1 MTPETKNKLE
11 SLNSTLELIEK
22 YYHACAVI
30 SYDMETICPEK
41 GMEAQGELEA
51 LLGNEAFKLRKDEK
65 FIEAAEYL
73 YEHRDEL
80 DPSDRILVKQL
91 HRGYLQDKN
100 ITPEKQMEF
109 SLIYNKAFVDWTN
122 ARKESNFALFADS
135 LAAVDKAGK
144 EMIELREEDP
154 EDEPGMSVYD
164 KMLNDYER
172 GMTSKRLDATF
183 ERCKE
188 VLVPMLKKITES
200 KKSIRRDFLNIEVTD
215 EQQKKMADYLLEV
228 LGFDFTRGAYTT
240 SEHPFTNGLAKDDT
254 RVTTHYYPTEFA
266 SSMYSIIH
274 EGGHAL
280 FEQLQP
286 QEDFDHHIQD
296 YKTLGMH
303 ESVSRFYENRI
314 GRSKAFI
321 HLIYPKV
328 CEIFPQ
334 VMRAEE
340 YYKQQKLSAN
350 KETGSVNAL
359 SDQQENSSCPAGT
372 IKNVTEEEL
381 YLALNIA
388 EPSLIRTEA
397 DEFTYTLHIII
408 RYVIEKE
415 IVGGTLAI
423 ADIPKRWK
431 EKYREYLGIE
441 PATDREGVLQDVH
454 WSSGFGYFPTYA
466 IGNMYNSMYYNLM
479 KQEFDIDAAVE
490 AGDFG
495 RINGWMKE
503 HVFAKANRLDPAE
516 WIKDLTGREFTPE
529 DFLEYIKEK
538 FTGIYD
544 L

>member
-1 MTPETKNKLE
+1 MTEETKTKLE

-22 YYHACAVI
+22 YYHACAIVG
-30 SYDMETICPEK
+30 YDMETICPEK
-41 GMEAQGELEA
+41 GMEEQGEIES
-51 LLGNEAFKLRKDEK
+51 LLSNEAFKLRKDDK

-80 DPSDRILVKQL
+80 DPLDQVLVKQL

-109 SLIYNKAFVDWTN
+109 SLIYNKAFVDWSN
-122 ARKESNFALFADS
+122 ARKESNFSLFADS
-135 LAAVDKAGK
+135 FAAVDKAGK
-144 EMIELREEDP
+144 EAISLRENDP
-154 EDEPGMSVYD
+154 DDEPGLSVYD

-188 VLVPMLKKITES
+188 VLIPLLKKITAS
-200 KKSIRRDFLNIEVTD
+200 KKVIRRDFLSIEVTD
-215 EQQKKMADYLLEV
+215 EQQKKMADYLLSV
-228 LGFDFTRGAYTT
+228 MDFDFSRGAYTT
-240 SEHPFTNGLAKDDT
+240 SEHPFTNGLAKNDT
-254 RVTTHYYPTEFA
+254 RVTTHYYPTQFA

-286 QEDFDHHIQD
+286 EEDYEHHIQGF
-296 YKTLGMH
+296 KTLGMH

-334 VMRAEE
+334 VMDGV
-340 YYKQQKLSAN
+340 S
-350 KETGSVNAL
+350 
-359 SDQQENSSCPAGT
+359 
-372 IKNVTEEEL
+372 EEEL

-408 RYVIEKE
+408 RYEIEKE

-423 ADIPKRWK
+423 NDIPKRWR
-431 EKYREYLGIE
+431 EKYNEYLGIE
-441 PATDREGVLQDVH
+441 PSTDREGVLQDVH

-466 IGNMYNSMYYNLM
+466 IGNMYNSMYYSCM
-479 KQEFDIDAAVE
+479 KKDIDIDAAVS
-490 AGDFG
+490 AGDFKT
-495 RINGWMKE
+495 INEWMRT
-503 HVFAKANRLDPAE
+503 HVFAKADRLDPAD
-516 WIKDLTGREFTPE
+516 WIKDLTGRDFTPE
-529 DFLEYIKEK
+529 DFLDYIVEK
-538 FTGIYD
+538 YSGIYE

>member
-1 MTPETKNKLE
+1 MTTETHNALE
-11 SLNSTLELIEK
+11 LLQNTLSLIEK

-30 SYDMETICPEK
+30 SYDQETICPEK
-41 GMEAQGELEA
+41 GMEEQGELEA

-73 YEHRDEL
+73 YEHKDEL
-80 DPSDRILVKQL
+80 EPLDRILVKQL
-91 HRGYLQDKN
+91 HRGYLHDKN

-109 SLIYNKAFVDWTN
+109 SLIYNKAFVDWSN
-122 ARKESNFALFADS
+122 ARKESNFSLFADS

-144 EMIELREEDP
+144 EMISLREDNP

-172 GMTSKRLDATF
+172 GMTTKRLDATF

-188 VLVPMLKKITES
+188 LLVPMLKKITAS
-200 KKSIRRDFLNIEVTD
+200 NKSIRRDFLSIEVTD
-215 EQQKKMADYLLEV
+215 EQQKRMADHLLEV
-228 LGFDFTRGAYTT
+228 LGFDLTRGAYTT
-240 SEHPFTNGLAKDDT
+240 SEHPFTNGLGKNDT
-254 RVTTHYYPTEFA
+254 RVTTHYYPTQFA

-274 EGGHAL
+274 ECGHAL

-286 QEDFDHHIQD
+286 EEDYDHHIQD
-296 YKTLGMH
+296 FKTLGMH

-334 VMRAEE
+334 VMRAED
-340 YYKQQKLSAN
+340 N
-350 KETGSVNAL
+350 GGN
-359 SDQQENSSCPAGT
+359 
-372 IKNVTEEEL
+372 IRNVTEEEL

-408 RYVIEKE
+408 RYEIEKE
-415 IVGGTLAI
+415 IVGGTLEI

-431 EKYREYLGIE
+431 EKYFEYLGIE

-479 KQEFDIDAAVE
+479 KQEIDIETAVE
-490 AGDFG
+490 AGDFKK
-495 RINGWMKE
+495 INGWMKD

-516 WIKDLTGREFTPE
+516 WIKDLTGREFTPD
-529 DFLEYIKEK
+529 DFLEYITNK
-538 FTGIYD
+538 FSLIYD

>member
-1 MTPETKNKLE
+1 MTPETQKALDLLRTN
-11 SLNSTLELIEK
+11 LELIEK

-41 GMEAQGELEA
+41 GMEAQGEVEA
-51 LLGNEAFKLRKDEK
+51 LLGNEAFKLRKDDK
-65 FIEAAEYL
+65 FIEASEYL
-73 YEHRDEL
+73 YEHREEL
-80 DPSDRILVKQL
+80 DEPDRILVKQL

-100 ITPEKQMEF
+100 VSPEKQMEF
-109 SLIYNKAFVDWTN
+109 SLVYNKAFVDWTN
-122 ARKESNFALFADS
+122 ARKDSNFALFADS
-135 LAAVDKAGK
+135 LAAVDRVGK
-144 EMIELREEDP
+144 EIIELREDDP
-154 EDEPGMSVYD
+154 EDEPGMSMYD
-164 KMLNDYER
+164 RMLNDYER
-172 GMTSKRLDATF
+172 GMTGKRLDATF

-188 VLVPMLKKITES
+188 VLIPMLKKITAS
-200 KKSIRRDFLNIEVTD
+200 KKAIRRDFMNIEVTD
-215 EQQKKMADYLLEV
+215 EQQKKMADYLLDV
-228 LGFDFTRGAYTT
+228 MGFDFTRGAYTT

-254 RVTTHYYPTEFA
+254 RVTTYYYPTEFA

-286 QEDFDHHIQD
+286 EEDFDHHIQD

-334 VMRAEE
+334 VMC
-340 YYKQQKLSAN
+340 
-350 KETGSVNAL
+350 GSDGHTQPV
-359 SDQQENSSCPAGT
+359 SED
-372 IKNVTEEEL
+372 EL
-381 YLALNIA
+381 YYALNIA

-408 RYVIEKE
+408 RYEIEKE
-415 IVGGTLAI
+415 IVDGSLAI
-423 ADIPKRWK
+423 ADIPKRWN
-431 EKYREYLGIE
+431 EKYLEYLGIE

-454 WSSGFGYFPTYA
+454 WTSGFGYFPTYA

-479 KQEFDIDAAVE
+479 KQDFDIDAAVRS
-490 AGDFG
+490 GDFKT
-495 RINGWMKE
+495 INTWMKE
-503 HVFAKANRLDPAE
+503 HVFAKANRLDPAD
-516 WIKDLTGREFTPE
+516 WIRDLTGREFTPE
-529 DFLEYIKEK
+529 DFLKYITDKYTE
-538 FTGIYD
+538 IYN